1 MQTQT
6 CMEPGKYAPWK
17 EHDVASR
24 SARHGAG
31 FSLCFVFLA
40 RNRLVDLL
48 MEP

>member
-6 CMEPGKYAPWK
+6 CMEPGKYAPRK

-24 SARHGAG
+24 SARHGVG
-31 FSLCFVFLA
+31 FSLCFDFLA

-48 MEP
+48 IEP